1 MLHRIL
7 STIAVAFICIAAS
20 AQGVCVIKGNIA
32 DDRMSDGNKIKKLTL
47 TRTDELGRTIE
58 VATAKV
64 KKGKYTFKYELS
76 KDEPVLQYA
85 VTGFGDGKAVELFVE
100 PGEVTV
106 SMPSIAA
113 IEESVVAGTPAN
125 DTYAEYKAVLAA
137 GANETAALV
146 AALEARNG
154 KEWMES
160 AEGKA
165 AIKRLEAKEAI
176 RTESNVLRF
185 LIEHNASPMT
195 PLVIENSLLPKLTT
209 AYADQMVNTI
219 HIDLQNHP
227 YYLSLRNKVLA
238 NDMKVGNEVPDIT
251 LPLSSGEVKKLSDYR
266 GKYIVLNFWAN
277 GCAKSDEMIAEM
289 KNLYEV
295 VKENQDQF
303 IIISVALESDA
314 AAWQAALQS
323 NGMGGEGWLNAC
335 DLAGADSPA
344 AKLFGVEKA
353 PKIVLIEQEG
363 RAVSLDMDIDEVVMR
378 VEQILSGDL
387 YYFDQA
393 EYK

>member
-32 DDRMSDGNKIKKLTL
+32 DGKNIKKVTL
-47 TRTDELGRTIE
+47 TRTDEVGRTIE

-64 KKGKYTFKYELS
+64 KKGNYTFKYELS
-76 KDEPVLQYA
+76 KDEPVLQYV
-85 VTGFGDGKAVELFVE
+85 VTGFGDGKCVELFVE
-100 PGEVTV
+100 PGEVMVNTSSV
-106 SMPSIAA
+106 AA
-113 IEESVVAGTPAN
+113 VEESAVSGTPTN
-125 DTYAEYKAVLAA
+125 DAYAAYKAVWAA

-165 AIKRLEAKEAI
+165 AINRIEAKEVI
-176 RTESNVLRF
+176 RTESKALRF

-209 AYADQMVNTI
+209 AYADQMVKTI
-219 HIDLQNHP
+219 HLDLQNHP
-227 YYLSLRNKVLA
+227 YFLSLRNKVLA

-266 GKYIVLNFWAN
+266 GKYVVLNFWAN
-277 GCAKSDEMIAEM
+277 GCAKSDAVISEM

-303 IIISVALESDA
+303 VIISVALESDA
-314 AAWQAALQS
+314 AAWKAALES

-335 DLAGADSPA
+335 DLAGAASPA

-353 PKIVLIEQEG
+353 PRIVLIEQEG
-363 RAVSLDMDIDEVVMR
+363 RAVSLDMDVDEVVMR

-393 EYK
+393 DYK

>member
-1 MLHRIL
+1 
-7 STIAVAFICIAAS
+7 
-20 AQGVCVIKGNIA
+20 
-32 DDRMSDGNKIKKLTL
+32 
-47 TRTDELGRTIE
+47 
-58 VATAKV
+58 
-64 KKGKYTFKYELS
+64 
-76 KDEPVLQYA
+76 VLQYA
-85 VTGFGDGKAVELFVE
+85 VTGFGEGKAVELFVE

-106 SMPSIAA
+106 STPSVAT

-137 GANETAALV
+137 GAGETAALI

-165 AIKRLEAKEAI
+165 AIKRVEAKEAI
-176 RTESNVLRF
+176 RTESNALRF

-195 PLVIENSLLPKLTT
+195 PLVIETSLLPKLTT

-251 LPLSSGEVKKLSDYR
+251 LPLRSGEVKKLSDYR
-266 GKYIVLNFWAN
+266 GKYVVLNFWTN
-277 GCAKSDEMIAEM
+277 DCPKSADMLAEM

-303 IIISVALESDA
+303 VIINFALVRDAVVWNIVVNVNEMDRES
-314 AAWQAALQS
+314 
-323 NGMGGEGWLNAC
+323 WLNAC

-344 AKLFGVEKA
+344 AKLLGVDKA
-353 PKIVLIEQEG
+353 PRIILVEPEG
-363 RAVSLDMDIDEVVMR
+363 RAVSLDMDVDEVVMR

>member
-32 DDRMSDGNKIKKLTL
+32 DDRMSDGSKIKKLTL

-64 KKGKYTFKYELS
+64 KKGNYTFKYELS

-106 SMPSIAA
+106 STPSVAA

-137 GANETAALV
+137 GAGETAALLE
-146 AALEARNG
+146 ALEARNG
-154 KEWMES
+154 KEWMER

-176 RTESNVLRF
+176 RTESNALRF

-195 PLVIENSLLPKLTT
+195 PLVIETSLLPNLTT

-251 LPLSSGEVKKLSDYR
+251 LPLRSGEVKKLSDYR
-266 GKYIVLNFWAN
+266 GKYVVLNFWTN
-277 GCAKSDEMIAEM
+277 DCPKSADMLAEM

-303 IIISVALESDA
+303 VIINFALVRDAVVWNIVVNVNEMDRES
-314 AAWQAALQS
+314 
-323 NGMGGEGWLNAC
+323 WLNAC

-344 AKLFGVEKA
+344 AKLMGVDKA
-353 PKIVLIEQEG
+353 PRIILVEPEG
-363 RAVSLDMDIDEVVMR
+363 RAVSLDMDVDEVVMR

>member
-7 STIAVAFICIAAS
+7 STIIAAFVCVAVS
-20 AQGVCVIKGNIA
+20 AQGVCVINGNIA
-32 DDRMSDGNKIKKLTL
+32 DGKKIKKVAL
-47 TRTDELGRTIE
+47 TRTNELGKSVE

-64 KKGKYTFKYELS
+64 KKGTYTFKYQLAEN
-76 KDEPVLQYA
+76 EPVLQY
-85 VTGFGDGKAVELFVE
+85 VITGIGQAGIKLFVE

-106 SMPSIAA
+106 NTPSVDA
-113 IEESVVAGTPAN
+113 IEESTVSGTPTN
-125 DTYAEYKAVLAA
+125 DAYAEYNVIFTA
-137 GANETAALV
+137 GADEVAALLAV
-146 AALEARNG
+146 LEARNG

-165 AIKRLEAKEAI
+165 AAKRIMAKETVK
-176 RTESNVLRF
+176 TESQALRY
-185 LIEHNASPMT
+185 LIDNNASPMT
-195 PLVIENSLLPKLTT
+195 PLVIERSVLPKLSA
-209 AYADQMVNTI
+209 AYADQMLKTI
-219 HIDLQNHP
+219 HFSLTHHP

-238 NDMKVGNEVPDIT
+238 NDMKVGNELPDIT

-266 GKYIVLNFWAN
+266 GKYVVLNFWAN
-277 GCAKSDEMIAEM
+277 GCAKSADMLAEM

-303 IIISVALESDA
+303 VMISVALESDA
-314 AAWQAALQS
+314 AAWQAALES
-323 NGMGGEGWLNAC
+323 NGMNCEGWLNAC
-335 DLAGADSPA
+335 DLAGNVSPA
-344 AKLFGVEKA
+344 AKLLGVEKA
-353 PKIVLIEQEG
+353 PKIILVEQEG

-393 EYK
+393 DYK